1 MLSQEVMQRLRFIW
15 EPSVFGIYNLLGNYT
30 VAVFSYY
37 LVHFIVSTLCFFR
50 NPQEENRQYL
60 LRQPPVKHVLNACIV
75 IGKTKL
81 KKKNT
86 LEYYATHQMLIKS
99 KDMC

>member
-30 VAVFSYY
+30 VAVFSYC
-37 LVHFIVSTLCFFR
+37 LVHFNVSTLCFFR

-60 LRQPPVKHVLNACIV
+60 LRHPPIKQVLNACIV
-75 IGKTKL
+75 IGKTNFFF

-86 LEYYATHQMLIKS
+86 LEY
-99 KDMC
+99 